1 MKKSKPLVSIVVNCH
16 NGEKYLK
23 HCINSIIN
31 QTYKNWEIIF
41 WNNHSFDNSLEII
54 KNYKNKKIKKFHSK
68 KFLKLYKARNLAIQK
83 AKGKFIAFLDVDD
96 YWKKNKLQS
105 QIDIINKSN
114 GKIKMVYSNYYIKN
128 DIKNY
133 IKIQYT
139 KKLPS
144 GQITQELLNNY
155 DVGILSVLIEKSAFK
170 ERKFNI
176 NYDIIGDFDFFI
188 NFSLK
193 NKIAVYQKP
202 LVVYRLHGNNLST
215 KKITLYENE
224 LKHWLNKSINS
235 KKFCNYSFTSV
246 KFLLLK
252 LKIKNLLNFALKFL
266 GV

>member
-1 MKKSKPLVSIVVNCH
+1 VKKPKPLVSIVVNCH

-23 HCINSIIN
+23 NCINSVFN
-31 QTYKNWEIIF
+31 QSYKNWEIIF
-41 WNNHSFDNSLEII
+41 WNNYSSDNSLEII
-54 KNYKNKKIKKFHSK
+54 KNFKNKKIKKFYSK
-68 KFLKLYKARNLAIQK
+68 KLIKLYKARNLAIQK
-83 AKGKFIAFLDVDD
+83 AKGKFITFLDVDD

-114 GKIKMVYSNYYIKN
+114 GKIKMVYSNYYVKN

-144 GQITQELLNNY
+144 GKITQELLNNY

-170 ERKFNI
+170 EKKFNT
-176 NYDIIGDFDFFI
+176 NYDIIGDYDFFI

-193 NKIAVYQKP
+193 NKIAVSQKP

-215 KKITLYENE
+215 KKISLYESE

-235 KKFCNYSFTSV
+235 KKFRNYSLKSV

-252 LKIKNLLNFALKFL
+252 LRIKNLLNFVLKFL